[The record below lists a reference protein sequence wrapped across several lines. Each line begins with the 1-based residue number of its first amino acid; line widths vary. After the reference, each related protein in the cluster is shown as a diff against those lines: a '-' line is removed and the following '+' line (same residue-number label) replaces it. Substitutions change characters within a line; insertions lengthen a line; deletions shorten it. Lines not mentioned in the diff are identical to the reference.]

1 MKKSKKKISYID
13 KPWTKFYDWPCSLEY
28 ESGSMY
34 DAVSKI
40 AKEYPDAKAYTYFDK
55 SYTYEDFMKR
65 VNEAAYALK
74 ARGIKE
80 NEIVSICMP
89 NTPQAIILFYA
100 VNMIG
105 AIAQMIHPLSS
116 EKEIEFYLKD
126 SKSKLILVVDAAY
139 DNLFKIVKNTYIK
152 DVVIAYPSYDM
163 SIYKST
169 LYFLF
174 KHKKR
179 PGRFFK
185 ELLYKVFN
193 DISVF
198 SWKKFL
204 DKGLNY
210 SNNPY
215 VKRDK
220 KDAAVILYSGG
231 TTGTPKGIVL
241 SNLAF
246 NAVGTQLFNIF
257 HETNKVGE
265 TILAIMPVFHGFGL
279 GVCVHTAMINATN
292 VVLVPQ
298 FKPDDFAQILI
309 KNKPGFIIGVPS
321 LFQSMINNS
330 LLDGADLSFIH
341 NIVCGGDMISS
352 SLKKSIDEFLE
363 KHNSNAKVVV
373 GYGLTEATASSCVT
387 PRNHYKENSIG
398 IPFPDTYYKIVKIGT
413 HEEANVLEDGE
424 ICISGPA
431 VMMGYLNT
439 PRETMQVLREHDD
452 GMLWLHT
459 GDIGCMDKDGFFFFK
474 TRLKRLIV
482 TNGYNVYP
490 SYIEDILDKHE
501 AVYISLVIGV
511 SDPYRGQKV
520 KAIIVLKD
528 GYMNTPELEESI
540 KNHCKKYI
548 AKYAIPKEFEYK
560 KELPK
565 TLIGKVNYREVE
577 KENKK

>member
-1 MKKSKKKISYID
+1 
-13 KPWTKFYDWPCSLEY
+13 
-28 ESGSMY
+28 
-34 DAVSKI
+34 
-40 AKEYPDAKAYTYFDK
+40 
-55 SYTYEDFMKR
+55 
-65 VNEAAYALK
+65 
-74 ARGIKE
+74 
-80 NEIVSICMP
+80 
-89 NTPQAIILFYA
+89 
-100 VNMIG
+100 
-105 AIAQMIHPLSS
+105 
-116 EKEIEFYLKD
+116 
-126 SKSKLILVVDAAY
+126 
-139 DNLFKIVKNTYIK
+139 
-152 DVVIAYPSYDM
+152 
-163 SIYKST
+163 
-169 LYFLF
+169 
-174 KHKKR
+174 
-179 PGRFFK
+179 
-185 ELLYKVFN
+185 
-193 DISVF
+193 
-198 SWKKFL
+198 
-204 DKGLNY
+204 
-210 SNNPY
+210 
-215 VKRDK
+215 
-220 KDAAVILYSGG
+220 
-231 TTGTPKGIVL
+231 
-241 SNLAF
+241 
-246 NAVGTQLFNIF
+246 
-257 HETNKVGE
+257 
-265 TILAIMPVFHGFGL
+265 
-279 GVCVHTAMINATN
+279 
-292 VVLVPQ
+292 
-298 FKPDDFAQILI
+298 
-309 KNKPGFIIGVPS
+309 
-321 LFQSMINNS
+321 
-330 LLDGADLSFIH
+330 
-341 NIVCGGDMISS
+341 MISS